1 MKENVKVHLIG
12 IHAREGERSEKIVT
26 QATGRYRE
34 IPNGCEICYT
44 EQAEKEQEQVTSTVR
59 IYANRLE
66 IMRSGAY
73 GSDMIF
79 EENVIHHTDY
89 TTPYGAMDMVIR
101 TCGLVILQQE
111 SGIRVN
117 AEYVL
122 ELNGQE
128 ISQAIISME
137 VTEQ

>member
-1 MKENVKVHLIG
+1 MKETVNVHLIG

-26 QATGRYRE
+26 QATGRYKA
-34 IPNGCEICYT
+34 IPDGCEICYT
-44 EQAEKEQEQVTSTVR
+44 EQAGKEKEQLSSTVR

-89 TTPYGAMDMVIR
+89 TTPYGTMDMVIR
-101 TCGLVILQQE
+101 TCGLMILQQE
-111 SGIRVN
+111 SEIRIN

>member
-1 MKENVKVHLIG
+1 
-12 IHAREGERSEKIVT
+12 
-26 QATGRYRE
+26 
-34 IPNGCEICYT
+34 
-44 EQAEKEQEQVTSTVR
+44 
-59 IYANRLE
+59 
-66 IMRSGAY
+66 MRSGAY

-111 SGIRVN
+111 SEIHVN

-128 ISQAIISME
+128 ISQAIITME

>member
-1 MKENVKVHLIG
+1 MKETVNVHLIG

-111 SGIRVN
+111 SEIHVN

-137 VTEQ
+137 VSEQ